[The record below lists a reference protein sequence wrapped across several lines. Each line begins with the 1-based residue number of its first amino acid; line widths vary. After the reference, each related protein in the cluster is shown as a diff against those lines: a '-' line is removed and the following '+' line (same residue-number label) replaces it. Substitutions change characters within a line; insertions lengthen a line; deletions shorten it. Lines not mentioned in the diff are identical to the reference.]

1 MSTDNTGDIGRPG
14 GPVRVR
20 LAEPADYDAVRALL
34 LRAYESRFWITSAYR
49 SMLLDIEGHVARS
62 RPDGHGGQTGGEDL
76 LLAVDGEAILG
87 AVFVPRD
94 TQTGP
99 DGAVEQSF
107 GRLGVDPAAAGR
119 GIARTLV
126 EHVEDLARDR
136 GAERIAIHSGPQMH
150 GAHRMYEHLGYR
162 RRPER
167 EDLVVDS
174 GQRLLVY
181 TRELGRSDAATVFGQ
196 ADTPIASGR
205 YRLLASAAGDW
216 SRLQTIVL
224 RLTGLD
230 QHVKIE
236 WTDDVP
242 ASPAGTADATAGPG
256 TPPAVYDSLT
266 DRRISSDG
274 YLLSYEWET
283 VWRSLHSVG
292 AVDLYPVDLR
302 DEIDA
307 LNQQLFDDV
316 NNGPYKVLFAGS
328 LGAARVAKGVW
339 EARLAELDF
348 RLASRRYLFGERLT
362 DSDVRLFVTLA
373 SFDQGYRPSFPVELG
388 AAARITDFPN
398 LWAYARDLHATPG
411 FATERELRATGILAH
426 PDGRYTAGLAS
437 GQTPADGGPLA
448 RWSEPAG
455 REHLGASPQPAV
467 VGTLTP
473 WRRQR
478 MWTAAR
484 HHETDRDNPEFM
496 AACAAQRQ

>member
-1 MSTDNTGDIGRPG
+1 MSTDNTGGTGSTG

-20 LAEPADYDAVRALL
+20 LAEPSDYEAVRALL

-49 SMLLDIEGHVARS
+49 SMLLDIEGHVADP
-62 RPDGHGGQTGGEDL
+62 RPDGHGGQTRGEDL
-76 LLAVDGEAILG
+76 LLAVDGETILG

-107 GRLGVDPAAAGR
+107 GRLGVDPASAGR
-119 GIARTLV
+119 GVARTLV
-126 EHVEDLARDR
+126 EHVEDLARER

-181 TRELGRSDAATVFGQ
+181 TRELDRSDDVTGVFGQ
-196 ADTPIASGR
+196 ADLPVASGR
-205 YRLLASAAGDW
+205 YRLLASAADDW

-230 QHVKIE
+230 QHVAIE
-236 WTDDVP
+236 WTDDGT
-242 ASPAGTADATAGPG
+242 AGTAATIGVRGPV

-266 DRRISSDG
+266 DRLINSDG
-274 YLLSYEWET
+274 NLLSYEWVT
-283 VWRSLHSVG
+283 AWRSLHGVG
-292 AVDLYPVDLR
+292 APDLYPVGLR

-373 SFDQGYRPSFPVELG
+373 SFDQGYRPSFPAELG
-388 AAARITDFPN
+388 AAARITDFPY

-411 FATERELRATGILAH
+411 FATERELRATGILTQ
-426 PDGRYTAGLAS
+426 PDGRYTAGVHRD
-437 GQTPADGGPLA
+437 QTPVDGNPLA

-455 REHLGASPQPAV
+455 REHLGGSPPPSAV
-467 VGTLTP
+467 SAIAP

-484 HHETDRDNPEFM
+484 HHETDREDPEFM
-496 AACAAQRQ
+496 AACTAQRQ